1 MMYDLIILG
10 AGPAGLTAGL
20 YGARSK
26 LKTLVIEKAIEG
38 GQISATSDVENY
50 PGVKKIQGIE
60 LAMTMKE
67 QAKDFGAEFVMDEVL
82 DVNLT
87 GKVKKIK
94 CKDNEYETKAVIIA
108 TGAQPRK
115 IGCQGEDKYSG
126 KGVSYCA
133 TCDAAFYEGLDVYVI
148 GGGDSA
154 IDEALFISKFA
165 KNVYI
170 IHRRDE
176 LRASKNLQDK
186 AFKNEKF
193 HFIWD
198 STVDEIKG
206 DKIANEM
213 VIRNLKTGQLTTIKK
228 DESFGIFVFIG
239 YTPETRIFEGKIDM
253 EKGYIIT
260 DENMNT
266 NIPGVYA
273 AGDLR
278 VKDVRQAITASA
290 DGAIAAV
297 SAEKYIAE
305 EEGTLYEGIVEEEN

>member
-1 MMYDLIILG
+1 MYDLIILG

-176 LRASKNLQDK
+176 LRASKNLQ
-186 AFKNEKF
+186 
-193 HFIWD
+193 
-198 STVDEIKG
+198 
-206 DKIANEM
+206 
-213 VIRNLKTGQLTTIKK
+213 
-228 DESFGIFVFIG
+228 
-239 YTPETRIFEGKIDM
+239 
-253 EKGYIIT
+253 
-260 DENMNT
+260 
-266 NIPGVYA
+266 
-273 AGDLR
+273 
-278 VKDVRQAITASA
+278 
-290 DGAIAAV
+290 
-297 SAEKYIAE
+297 
-305 EEGTLYEGIVEEEN
+305 

>member
-1 MMYDLIILG
+1 MYDLIILG

-176 LRASKNLQDK
+176 LRAGKNLQDK